1 MIRQLA
7 AAVRERR
14 VGAHELVS
22 ESLRRIETCDPELN
36 AVVALRAEEALE
48 EARGLD
54 EHLASG
60 GGEPRPLAGIPALI
74 KDLTDVAGMRTTFGS
89 RLYAHAAPAARDGLP
104 TARLRAAGAV
114 IVGKTNTPEFATEG
128 YTNNHVFGPTRNPW
142 NRERTPGG
150 SSGGSGAVVAAG
162 MAPIAT
168 ATDTSGSIRIP
179 ATYCGLVG
187 LKPTNGIVAREPETR
202 TTLEWID
209 LTTDGPLGATVDDV
223 VLQLEVLAGPSPG
236 DPTALPWVWHHERAG
251 SRRPHRLFVAQRWA
265 PEWGALP
272 DGTRALLEEAV
283 EKMAMLLRLEPE
295 PIDAAA
301 GLGEIGSVDDDSFL
315 ITAVELLQAL
325 GGAEGFARVKDE
337 LFPATVELVEPALD
351 AGADA
356 YVAARRRRLA
366 YTRWFDELLG
376 DDAVLLGAVMATD
389 AIAAEGPSGG
399 AGSTGDAYLT
409 APHNLTGN
417 PALSLPAGR
426 YPSGV
431 PFGLQVTGPRFGD
444 DLLLDIAAAWEEA
457 HPWHLA
463 AEGYEPFRV

>member
-36 AVVALRAEEALE
+36 AVVALRAEEALD

-54 EHLASG
+54 ERLASG
-60 GGEPRPLAGIPALI
+60 GGEPRPLAGVPALI
-74 KDLTDVAGMRTTFGS
+74 KDLTDVTGMRTTFGS
-89 RLYAHAAPAARDGLP
+89 QLYAHAAPAARDGLP

-150 SSGGSGAVVAAG
+150 SSGGSGAAVAAG

-223 VLQLEVLAGPSPG
+223 VLQLEVLAGPAPG
-236 DPTALPWVWHHERAG
+236 DPTALPWVWHHEQAG
-251 SRRPHRLFVAQRWA
+251 SRRPRRLFVAERWA

-272 DGTRALLEEAV
+272 DEARALLDEAA
-283 EKMAMLLRLEPE
+283 EKMAMLMRLEPE

-301 GLGEIGSVDDDSFL
+301 GLGEIGSVDDDSYL

-325 GGAEGFARVKDE
+325 GGAERFARVKDE
-337 LFPATVELVEPALD
+337 LFPATVELVELALD
-351 AGADA
+351 TGADA

-376 DDAVLLGAVMATD
+376 DDAIVLGAVMATD

-426 YPSGV
+426 YPSGM

-444 DLLLDIAAAWEEA
+444 DLLLDIAATWEEA

-463 AEGYEPFRV
+463 AEGYEPFGV